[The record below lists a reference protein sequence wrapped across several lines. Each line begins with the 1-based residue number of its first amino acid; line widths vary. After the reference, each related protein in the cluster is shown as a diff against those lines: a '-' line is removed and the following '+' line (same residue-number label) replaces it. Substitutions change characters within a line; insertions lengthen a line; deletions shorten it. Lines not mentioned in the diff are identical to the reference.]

1 MSDET
6 TLIDIEKLREFVPL
20 SLLAEERLKEL
31 AVLATVEVI
40 GSGVHLFHEGDVD
53 NQTMYLLQGTVQLIS
68 NSEGK
73 EELIL
78 SGTPEAAHPI
88 ADSQPR
94 QLSAVASSDASV
106 LCIDN
111 NVLDYMLTWDQITTM
126 EKGADRKTSKSND
139 EENHWMDKMQSL
151 QHFRNIPAANIKQ
164 LMDKMEEM
172 EVHKEDVII
181 RQGEPGDYFYL
192 LDKGTANVTRQVQL
206 ADLHEGEGFGEEA
219 LISDSSRNATVVMTT
234 EGKILRLSK
243 KDFDEL
249 LKEPLLSWVTIEEAK
264 EKVKACHRILRLRS
278 DRAGSGLAKKL
289 RELGAEVDD
298 CILYKNERIRY
309 ESLPAFEVVFFASAS
324 AVNAFIEQWGPQ
336 PLTRKTL
343 LTIGSPTAREL
354 EKHGLHP
361 DVIARKSTV
370 AGAISTLAEF
380 TVSCMLTGRKEMT

>member
-1 MSDET
+1 MNDET

-126 EKGADRKTSKSND
+126 EKGADQKTSKSND
-139 EENHWMDKMQSL
+139 EESHWMDKMQSL

-264 EKVKACHRILRLRS
+264 EKVNQGAHWLDVRF
-278 DRAGSGLAKKL
+278 AKEFKHS
-289 RELGAEVDD
+289 
-298 CILYKNERIRY
+298 C
-309 ESLPAFEVVFFASAS
+309 LPE
-324 AVNAFIEQWGPQ
+324 AVNIPLHELRQRMTELDKSQSYICYCKTGKRSSAAAFLLSQSGYNISVLQGGLQVLP
-336 PLTRKTL
+336 RKM
-343 LTIGSPTAREL
+343 
-354 EKHGLHP
+354 
-361 DVIARKSTV
+361 RK
-370 AGAISTLAEF
+370 
-380 TVSCMLTGRKEMT
+380 